1 MDAVSF
7 REMALEDL
15 LDAFASTDPVPG
27 GGSAAA
33 LAGAVG
39 TSLLLMVAGIPK
51 TKTGAPEETA
61 DLAEASSRLHPLR
74 DQLLELVD
82 RDSNAYTQ
90 VMDALKLP
98 KTSDAEKA
106 ARKQA
111 IDAATRAATETPLD
125 TMRACQQALRGAV
138 IVASNGNRRTT
149 SDVGVGVELL
159 LAALRG
165 KQFDRLRV
173 GGGCDRARSV
183 SPHIHIV
190 VIERNLQLLRLRHDV
205 VLDVIGRGVRAERHQ
220 FLHCILQLVV
230 PGRSET
236 CAYHGVDQRDRDEQL
251 DDGLHESGCR
261 VQKDPAY
268 LLLFGAYPSNP

>member
-82 RDSNAYTQ
+82 RDSDAYRQ

-98 KTSDAEKA
+98 KASAAEKA
-106 ARKQA
+106 ARTQA

-138 IVASNGNRRTT
+138 IVAGNGSRRAT

-159 LAALRG
+159 LAALHG
-165 KQFDRLRV
+165 ARLNVDINLSTLEDAAYVARAMEEANELV
-173 GGGCDRARSV
+173 SDAERDAERAR
-183 SPHIHIV
+183 
-190 VIERNLQLLRLRHDV
+190 
-205 VLDVIGRGVRAERHQ
+205 RA
-220 FLHCILQLVV
+220 LT
-230 PGRSET
+230 G
-236 CAYHGVDQRDRDEQL
+236 
-251 DDGLHESGCR
+251 
-261 VQKDPAY
+261 
-268 LLLFGAYPSNP
+268 